1 MRAYLVTITM
11 PDGSQGQH
19 HGLYAHGVDAVIA
32 AIELFPMARRISAR
46 RLCA

>member
-1 MRAYLVTITM
+1 VRSYLVTITM

-19 HGLYAHGVDAVIA
+19 HGIYTHGIDAVIA

-46 RLCA
+46 RLAS